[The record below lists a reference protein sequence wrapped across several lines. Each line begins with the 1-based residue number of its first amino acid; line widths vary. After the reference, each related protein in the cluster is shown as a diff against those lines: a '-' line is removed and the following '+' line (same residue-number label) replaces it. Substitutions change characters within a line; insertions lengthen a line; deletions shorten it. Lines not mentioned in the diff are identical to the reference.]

1 MSEEKKTLTN
11 PCRLC
16 GNSEATKTNSHIV
29 PSFLVAQFASYD
41 SSYKRDKELMFSIS
55 PSGTKVYTGALPT
68 DKIEST
74 FDASTLS
81 DERIEKELK
90 DNFESED
97 FILCPECESDLSKF
111 LETPYADTIR
121 AQKAGD
127 GELSYFF
134 WLSIIW
140 RMCIS
145 SRDFGFDLP
154 SDTVNQ
160 LHDML
165 FEYIQRQKG
174 AIQRESTAANAEVF
188 KYQLFICPDYCKQF
202 KNGCQYCRL
211 DDNVLTFIVG
221 DEVAVCYFNN
231 RNSLPENYA
240 FPSLT
245 DIVTDSPFN
254 NGEGTENRV
263 GISPEKMTAIISDFK
278 FIAVRKVISTEADL
292 IAGVWFKL
300 GIAPSIPLTFI
311 KAVIERFHSDI
322 TKIGDRGTVKNLAES
337 FQYCLQHPDI
347 WNNSKKES

>member
-1 MSEEKKTLTN
+1 MGEDNKTVTN

-16 GNSEATKTNSHIV
+16 GNAEATKTNSHIV

-41 SSYKRDKELMFSIS
+41 NSYKRDKELMFSIS
-55 PSGTKVYTGALPT
+55 PIGTRVYTGALPT
-68 DKIEST
+68 NKIDST
-74 FDASTLS
+74 FDSSNLT

-97 FILCPECESDLSKF
+97 FILCPECESNLSKF
-111 LETPYADTIR
+111 LETPYAETIR
-121 AQKAGD
+121 IQKAGD
-127 GELSYFF
+127 GEMSYFF
-134 WLSIIW
+134 WLSIVW

-154 SDTVNQ
+154 SDTVNH

-165 FEYIQRQKG
+165 FEYLQRQTGNSKEDSP
-174 AIQRESTAANAEVF
+174 IANAEVF

-278 FIAVRKVISTEADL
+278 FIAVRKVISTGRSQLASANL
-292 IAGVWFKL
+292 RSLFVNC
-300 GIAPSIPLTFI
+300 FI
-311 KAVIERFHSDI
+311 RSEEI
-322 TKIGDRGTVKNLAES
+322 
-337 FQYCLQHPDI
+337 
-347 WNNSKKES
+347 